1 MSQPTSTKA
10 IVHKP
15 PLRKE
20 IDGPS
25 VILYGAIQ
33 SDPAKDWQGYL
44 TALLSDLPIAI
55 LNPRR
60 DDWDSSWVEDI
71 SFPPFKDQVEWE
83 MDHARIADI
92 IVFYFSSDP
101 GVLQP
106 ITLLELGLYAG
117 TGKAVVYCPQGF
129 WKRGNVQVVCQKYGI
144 KMCETLEELGKN
156 VRTRLLAKLEG

>member
-1 MSQPTSTKA
+1 MSQPTPIKA
-10 IVHKP
+10 DVHKP
-15 PLRKE
+15 PLRRE
-20 IDGPS
+20 INRPS

-44 TALLSDLPIAI
+44 TSLLSDLPIAI

-83 MDHARIADI
+83 MDHARIADVI
-92 IVFYFSSDP
+92 IFYFAGEP

-129 WKRGNVQVVCQKYGI
+129 WKRGNVQVVCQRYGI
-144 KMCETLEELGKN
+144 RMYETLEELGKD
-156 VRTRLLAKLEG
+156 VRTRLLAKLKG

>member
-1 MSQPTSTKA
+1 MSQHTQIKA
-10 IVHKP
+10 IVYKP
-15 PLRKE
+15 PLREE
-20 IDGPS
+20 IRRPS

-55 LNPRR
+55 LNPRC

-71 SFPPFKDQVEWE
+71 SFLPFKDQVEWE
-83 MDHARIADI
+83 MDHARIADV
-92 IVFYFSSDP
+92 IVFYFAGEP

-117 TGKAVVYCPQGF
+117 TGKAVVCCPQGF
-129 WKRGNVQVVCQKYGI
+129 WKRGNVQVVCQRYGI
-144 KMCETLEELGKN
+144 RMCETLEELGKD